1 MNKHQTVHLKGQHT
15 FELEVELGLCN
26 FSFKVIE
33 GKIRINHCSY
43 NPDGGTWLSAPN
55 KGRQAHYNLSETNN
69 ETILSF
75 SIENSYGKRDRIMIV
90 NPSLFKRATFEFRSL
105 GSSDNTTDNEL
116 HNS

>member
-55 KGRQAHYNLSETNN
+55 GGRQAHYNLSSGN
-69 ETILSF
+69 ETVLAF
-75 SIENSYGKRDRIMIV
+75 SIENSFGKKDKIIIV
-90 NPSLFKRATFEFRSL
+90 NPSLFKKAVFEYRVLST
-105 GSSDNTTDNEL
+105 SDNITKSET
-116 HNS
+116 

>member
-55 KGRQAHYNLSETNN
+55 KGRQVIRLSISSRIFCFHDVPRCSFCHSLYAIVERFALD
-69 ETILSF
+69 LS
-75 SIENSYGKRDRIMIV
+75 
-90 NPSLFKRATFEFRSL
+90 
-105 GSSDNTTDNEL
+105 
-116 HNS
+116 